1 MNAVIENIMT
11 RRSVRKYKNASVP
24 DELIMQVMECGKYA
38 PSARN
43 YKEWRFVAVTD
54 RDMIEKI
61 RIGSNT
67 SVLMAGWEDSFHGA
81 PCIIIAFVNGDM
93 GEPVKDG
100 NLALQNMMLAAHS
113 LGLGTCYINVV
124 KQLVAFSIGDEIK
137 KTLGVPQNYIAAG
150 SITLGY
156 PAEEPEFSPKNMDCA
171 SIY

>member
-1 MNAVIENIMT
+1 MNQVIKAIKS
-11 RRSVRKYKNASVP
+11 RRSVRKYRPDPVP
-24 DELIMQVMECGKYA
+24 VDLIQEVMECGKYA

-43 YKEWRFVAVTD
+43 FKAWQFVAVTD
-54 RDMIEKI
+54 KDMIEKI

-67 SVLMAGWEDSFHGA
+67 SVLMAGWADSFHGA
-81 PCIIIAFVNGDM
+81 PCIIIVFCDSTV

-124 KQLVAFSIGDEIK
+124 KQLFDFTIGDEIK
-137 KTLGVPQNYIAAG
+137 KQLGVPAHYMAAG

-156 PAEEPEFSPKNMDCA
+156 PAEEGQFTPKNMDCA